1 MGLKTLVISKH
12 SKLELS
18 LSSVVIRS
26 VDGEKMIS
34 IDDLNLVIIESTSVA
49 ITAALLSELVAKKV
63 KIIFCDEKHNPQFE
77 CMPYYATQDTSLKV
91 KKQIYWTEEAKKN
104 VWKRIVEMKI
114 QNQASV
120 LCKAGA
126 DESYKMLLD
135 YCDNVLPGD
144 ITNREGHAAK
154 VYFNTLFGVSFSR
167 KQDIPLNAKLNFG
180 YALLLSMVGRE
191 IASLGYI
198 TQIGIHHDNQDNQFN
213 LACDFMEPFRP
224 VIDSIV
230 INNFMDNNFDTDV
243 KHALID
249 KIVKTKIIMDNKVF
263 SLGYGVGLFV
273 QSVIEA
279 VEQNTALSIRE
290 FEYEY

>member
-26 VDGEKMIS
+26 GDGESMIS

-77 CMPYYATQDTSLKV
+77 CMPYYGTQDTSLKV
-91 KKQIYWTEEAKKN
+91 KKQIHWTEEVKNN

-114 QNQASV
+114 QNQARV
-120 LCKAGA
+120 LFKAGA

-135 YCDNVLPGD
+135 YCDNVLSGD

-230 INNFMDNNFDTDV
+230 IKNFMDNKFDTDV

-249 KIVKTKIIMDNKVF
+249 KIIKTKVIMDNKVF

>member
-34 IDDLNLVIIESTSVA
+34 IDDLNLVIIESTSVD

-63 KIIFCDEKHNPQFE
+63 RIIFCDEKHNPQFE
-77 CMPYYATQDTSLKV
+77 CMPYYGTQDTSLKV
-91 KKQIYWTEEAKKN
+91 KKQIHWMEEAKKN

-114 QNQASV
+114 QNQARV

-249 KIVKTKIIMDNKVF
+249 KIVTTKIIMDNKVF

>member
-26 VDGEKMIS
+26 GDGESMIS

-77 CMPYYATQDTSLKV
+77 CMPYYGTQDTSLKV
-91 KKQIYWTEEAKKN
+91 KKQIHWTEEAKKN

-114 QNQASV
+114 QNQARV

-230 INNFMDNNFDTDV
+230 INNFTRTDFNGFCFFFIF
-243 KHALID
+243 LPLF
-249 KIVKTKIIMDNKVF
+249 II
-263 SLGYGVGLFV
+263 
-273 QSVIEA
+273 
-279 VEQNTALSIRE
+279 
-290 FEYEY
+290 